1 MGTDMRRSTE
11 RILTTHTGSL
21 ARPPELLAMLQA
33 RDSAQSFDERAFAE
47 QTRAAV
53 AQVVREQS
61 DDGIDIVGDGELS
74 KPQFADYVAD
84 RLNGFEG
91 HNPNPG
97 FVRPS
102 RRPDPFPQ
110 FSAWRSQHAPVP
122 AITARPMCTG
132 PLSWKDRAYER
143 DIENL
148 TLALQGVRVEEAFM
162 PSPSPGIISMRIP
175 NQYYPSE
182 EAFLFALADA
192 LAEEY
197 RAITDAGLVLQID
210 APDVA
215 MAWDRQDWQDLA
227 EFRATVAMRIEAL
240 NHALRGIPESQVR
253 FHVCWGNAEAP
264 HTGDVPLSEIVDL
277 VLRVHA
283 GAYSIEAANPRH
295 AHEWQVWETTK
306 LPEGTVLIPGVVDS
320 VTNFV
325 EHPELV
331 AQRITQFAR
340 LVGRENVIAG
350 TDCGFGTIATAS
362 PRVHPEIVRA
372 KFRAMAE
379 GAAIASRMLWA

>member
-1 MGTDMRRSTE
+1 MRRSTE

-21 ARPPELLAMLQA
+21 ARPPDLLAMLQA
-33 RDSAQSFDERAFAE
+33 RATGQAFDDQTFAE

-53 AQVVREQS
+53 ARIVREQH
-61 DDGIDIVGDGELS
+61 DDGIDIVSDGELS
-74 KPQFADYVAD
+74 KPQFADYIAD
-84 RLNGFEG
+84 RVNGFEG

-102 RRPDPFPQ
+102 QRPEPFPE
-110 FSAWRSQHAPVP
+110 FTAWRNQHNPAP
-122 AITARPMCTG
+122 AISARPMCVG

-148 TLALQGVRVEEAFM
+148 KRAIADPRVEEAFM
-162 PSPSPGIISMRIP
+162 PAPSPGIISMRIP
-175 NQYYPSE
+175 NEYYPSQ
-182 EAFLFALADA
+182 EAFLFALAEV

-215 MAWDRQDWQDLA
+215 MAWDRQDWESMA
-227 EFRATVAMRIEAL
+227 EFRSAVALRIEAL
-240 NHALRGIPESQVR
+240 NHALAGIPEERVR
-253 FHVCWGNAEAP
+253 FHVCWGNAETP

-277 VLRVHA
+277 VMQVKA

-295 AHEWQVWETTK
+295 AHEWRVWEETK
-306 LPEGTVLIPGVVDS
+306 LPEGKALIPGVIDS
-320 VTNFV
+320 LTNFV
-325 EHPELV
+325 EHPDLV
-331 AQRITQFAR
+331 AQRITQYAR

-350 TDCGFGTIATAS
+350 TDCGFGTIASVS
-362 PRVHPEIVRA
+362 PRIHPEIVRA
-372 KFRAMAE
+372 KFRAMAD
-379 GAAIASRMLWA
+379 GAALATRTLWA